1 MLLFPTLLF
10 QVTGDDDDKGTAM
23 EHATSIAT
31 PCVPAERSD
40 EPEYG

>member
-10 QVTGDDDDKGTAM
+10 QVTGDDDVKGTVM
-23 EHATSIAT
+23 EHATSIAHHVFQ
-31 PCVPAERSD
+31 PS